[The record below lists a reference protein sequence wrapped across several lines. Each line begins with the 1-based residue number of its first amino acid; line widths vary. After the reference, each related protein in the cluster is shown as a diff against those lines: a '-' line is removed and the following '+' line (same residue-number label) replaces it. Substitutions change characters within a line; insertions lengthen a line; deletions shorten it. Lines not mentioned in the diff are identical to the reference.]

1 MEKLVKRNRL
11 VLLLMLIVFISV
23 PWLMSIFMPILDRP
37 WKIVLYFVGLF
48 LIFSFIRRNEHKNS
62 RYVERIQ
69 KHGPISW

>member
-1 MEKLVKRNRL
+1 MEKLVKRKRL

-23 PWLMSIFMPILDRP
+23 PWLMSMFMPLLDRP

-48 LIFSFIRRNEHKNS
+48 LFFSFIRRNEHKDS
-62 RYVERIQ
+62 RHLERIQ